1 MVYMVGRPGKYETHV
16 KPRLEEI
23 EAWARNGFTQEEIAK
38 KLGIVTSTFYDYKV
52 QYSELREAI
61 KNGERADDL
70 VENTAFQMAVSGK
83 FPIMTMWW
91 LQNRRSNKWR
101 NKQVEVQ
108 VSTEDTQVLTEYTKA
123 IKEARKKPDKDDL
136 NEII

>member
-1 MVYMVGRPGKYETHV
+1 MVGRPGKYETHV

-52 QYSELREAI
+52 QYSELGEAI

-101 NKQVEVQ
+101 NKQQEIADATGTEALDNFSKNIKQQASDDEKVE
-108 VSTEDTQVLTEYTKA
+108 L
-123 IKEARKKPDKDDL
+123 
-136 NEII
+136 

>member
-1 MVYMVGRPGKYETHV
+1 MVGRPGKYETHV

-70 VENTAFQMAVSGK
+70 VENAAFQMAVSGK

-101 NKQVEVQ
+101 NKQQEIADATGTEALDNFTKNIKQKASDDEKVE
-108 VSTEDTQVLTEYTKA
+108 L
-123 IKEARKKPDKDDL
+123 
-136 NEII
+136 